1 MKTWRWYSFRRVGF
15 VVLLSLFVL
24 FIGNWVAQRQQID
37 EQFDQ
42 IEQQMNDCQLAAKQ
56 SRIDETTIEDLVK
69 WYDGMRAIYYDLNKS
84 SRFLPS
90 FIEEQ
95 DQKRFEKNM
104 QVFFTYIKTYHQSL
118 IREVKKSIEIKDGFV
133 PFGEYECYSFILPV
147 E

>member
-1 MKTWRWYSFRRVGF
+1 MKTWRWYSFWRVGF
-15 VVLLSLFVL
+15 AVLLSLFVL
-24 FIGNWVAQRQQID
+24 FCGNWIAQRQQID
-37 EQFDQ
+37 EQFNQ

-84 SRFLPS
+84 SHFLPS
-90 FIEEQ
+90 FIEEH

-104 QVFFTYIKTYHQSL
+104 QVFFTYIKIYRQSL
-118 IREVKKSIEIKDGFV
+118 MCEVKKSIEIKDGFV
-133 PFGEYECYSFILPV
+133 PFGEYECYVPILAV